1 MALQATLHQKTFQ
14 FSFDART
21 SRGSMRERV
30 CWFLKISDEEEPSI
44 FGLGE
49 CAPLPGLSPELKD
62 DWEGVLSNTVEQFN
76 RAGLRWEN
84 LPTDLPGVHQL
95 INSQLPEAAT
105 ISSLCF
111 ALEMALLDLAHGG
124 NRKVITG
131 SFLDGKPI
139 PINGL
144 IWMGGLDYML
154 QQIEIKIRDGYRCI
168 KLKVGGLDFEKECDV
183 LQYVRRKYFREEIT
197 IRLDANGALKADDA
211 LYKLNELA
219 KFKIHSIEQPLKVG
233 SEFLPELC
241 AKSPIPVA
249 LDEEL
254 IGVRG
259 AAKAALLGKAKPP
272 FIILKPSLHGGL
284 ASCKE
289 WIELA
294 ENQKTGWWITSALES
309 NIGLNAIAQFTGQ
322 YPVTLPQGLGTGQI
336 YSNNFVSPLEVSNNG
351 LLSYNTKQ
359 DWEVALED

>member
-1 MALQATLHQKTFQ
+1 MALQATLHKKTFQ

-21 SRGSMRERV
+21 SRGAMRERV
-30 CWFLKISDEEEPSI
+30 CWFIKVWDQAAPATV
-44 FGLGE
+44 GVGE

-62 DWEGVLSNTVEQFN
+62 DWEAVLGATVAQFN
-76 RAGLRWEN
+76 QAAWQLN
-84 LPTDLPGVHQL
+84 DLPTDLQDMSRLLQHR
-95 INSQLPEAAT
+95 LPEAVLV
-105 ISSLCF
+105 SSLCF
-111 ALEMALLDLAHGG
+111 ALETALLDLAQGG
-124 NRKVITG
+124 HKKVLP
-131 SFLDGKPI
+131 SPFLEGQVI

-183 LQYVRRKYFREEIT
+183 LQYVRRKYFREDIT
-197 IRLDANGALKADDA
+197 IRLDANGAFKADDA
-211 LYKLNELA
+211 LYKLQELA
-219 KFKIHSIEQPLKVG
+219 RFNIHSIEQPLKTG
-233 SEFLPELC
+233 SDFLPELC

-254 IGVRG
+254 IGVQR
-259 AAKAALLGKAKPP
+259 AAKASLLGKAKPP

-309 NIGLNAIAQFTGQ
+309 NIGLNAIAQFTAQ

-336 YSNNFVSPLEVSNNG
+336 YSNNFVSPLEVSHNG
-351 LLSYNTKQ
+351 LLKYDPQ
-359 DWEVALED
+359 GVWEVVLDS